1 MVTTRGS
8 KGSSLTR
15 SPLLTRNLELATI
28 TGFICIL
35 ATTFLGSH
43 FRTSTIAA
51 AVEEQGAATQEIS
64 RNVQQAADGS
74 QQVSSHITDVQR
86 GATETGSASSQ
97 LLSAAQSLSSESTRL
112 KHEVFKFLQSVRAA

>member
-1 MVTTRGS
+1 M
-8 KGSSLTR
+8 
-15 SPLLTRNLELATI
+15 
-28 TGFICIL
+28 
-35 ATTFLGSH
+35 
-43 FRTSTIAA
+43 
-51 AVEEQGAATQEIS
+51 
-64 RNVQQAADGS
+64 ADGS